1 MLKLTRPHRK
11 GNEWVDDGHFP
22 FLNGGSAGADGLPL
36 SARVLLPVDGRLVR
50 TGRPLAVMVLVLTR
64 RLVVAVCRGQ
74 DGSQ

>member
-36 SARVLLPVDGRLVR
+36 SARVVLAVDGRLVR
-50 TGRPLAVMVLVLTR
+50 TGRPLAVMVVLTR